1 MIKNGKATTK
11 VDIQIQKIKISN
23 TSSKIT
29 KQEVGV
35 EAVKDTLVII
45 RANLIMKDKLIIEKD
60 KLVRT
65 EMNCQSV
72 LEYVLITC
80 PQKLISTC

>member
-60 KLVRT
+60 KLVPT
-65 EMNCQSV
+65 EMNC
-72 LEYVLITC
+72 L
-80 PQKLISTC
+80 

>member
-65 EMNCQSV
+65 EMNCQ
-72 LEYVLITC
+72 
-80 PQKLISTC
+80 

>member
-45 RANLIMKDKLIIEKD
+45 LANLITKDKLIIEKD

-65 EMNCQSV
+65 EMNCQ
-72 LEYVLITC
+72 
-80 PQKLISTC
+80 

>member
-1 MIKNGKATTK
+1 MIKNGKTTTK
-11 VDIQIQKIKISN
+11 VDMEIQKIKISN

-29 KQEVGV
+29 KHEVGV

-65 EMNCQSV
+65 EMNC
-72 LEYVLITC
+72 L
-80 PQKLISTC
+80 